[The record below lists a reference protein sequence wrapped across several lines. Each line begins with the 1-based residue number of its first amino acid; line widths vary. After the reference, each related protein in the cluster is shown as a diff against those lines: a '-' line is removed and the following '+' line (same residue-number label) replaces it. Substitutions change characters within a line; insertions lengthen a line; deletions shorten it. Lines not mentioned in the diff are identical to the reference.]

1 MEEQVMKLKAVL
13 KGLERNVDTGK
24 STPDFFPFL
33 MAAFA
38 IVLTVPINSFSA
50 PAPPNGWQTI
60 KDPTGVCQMAVPSN
74 WSTIPG
80 TPGQVA
86 SPEHIM
92 SVLLAGFKRNPAPMT
107 EAEKHMFSVD
117 RMIEN
122 NADRWFYATK
132 PVTAQNLITYHVN
145 VPISGHVCA
154 AKLTVK
160 IGHSE
165 AELRM
170 IAATVS
176 AAK

>member
-1 MEEQVMKLKAVL
+1 MKLKAVL
-13 KGLERNVDTGK
+13 QGLERNADTGR
-24 STPDFFPFL
+24 SISDFLPFL

-50 PAPPNGWQTI
+50 LVPPNGWQTI

-92 SVLLAGFKRNPAPMT
+92 SVLLAGFKRSPTPMT

-117 RMIEN
+117 RVIEN
-122 NADRWFYATK
+122 SADRWFYATK
-132 PVTAQNLITYHVN
+132 PVAAQHLVTYHVN

-154 AKLTVK
+154 AKLSVK

-165 AELRM
+165 DELKM

>member
-1 MEEQVMKLKAVL
+1 MLYQIGSIRQTQVSYK
-13 KGLERNVDTGK
+13 RT
-24 STPDFFPFL
+24 
-33 MAAFA
+33 
-38 IVLTVPINSFSA
+38 
-50 PAPPNGWQTI
+50 
-60 KDPTGVCQMAVPSN
+60 TGVNYHEHAFP
-74 WSTIPG
+74 P
-80 TPGQVA
+80 TPTARAEFRLRCTVVRQND
-86 SPEHIM
+86 
-92 SVLLAGFKRNPAPMT
+92 VLPLLGKTLADLRMFIAPMT

>member
-1 MEEQVMKLKAVL
+1 
-13 KGLERNVDTGK
+13 
-24 STPDFFPFL
+24 
-33 MAAFA
+33 
-38 IVLTVPINSFSA
+38 
-50 PAPPNGWQTI
+50 
-60 KDPTGVCQMAVPSN
+60 
-74 WSTIPG
+74 
-80 TPGQVA
+80 
-86 SPEHIM
+86 
-92 SVLLAGFKRNPAPMT
+92 MT

-122 NADRWFYATK
+122 DAHRWFYATK

-145 VPISGHVCA
+145 VPISGHICA

-165 AELRM
+165 DELKM

>member
-1 MEEQVMKLKAVL
+1 MKPKAVL
-13 KGLERNVDTGK
+13 KGPERNADTGK
-24 STPDFFPFL
+24 STPDFLPFL

-38 IVLTVPINSFSA
+38 IVLTVAINSFSA
-50 PAPPNGWQTI
+50 PPAPPNGWQTI
-60 KDPTGVCQMAVPSN
+60 KDRTAVCQMAVPSN
-74 WSTIPG
+74 WSTILG

-92 SVLLAGFKRNPAPMT
+92 SVLLAGFKRTPAPMT

-117 RMIEN
+117 TMIEN

-132 PVTAQNLITYHVN
+132 PVSAQNIITYHVN
-145 VPISGHVCA
+145 VPIAGHVCA
-154 AKLTVK
+154 AEITVK

-165 AELRM
+165 DEIRQ
-170 IAATVS
+170 IAATVA